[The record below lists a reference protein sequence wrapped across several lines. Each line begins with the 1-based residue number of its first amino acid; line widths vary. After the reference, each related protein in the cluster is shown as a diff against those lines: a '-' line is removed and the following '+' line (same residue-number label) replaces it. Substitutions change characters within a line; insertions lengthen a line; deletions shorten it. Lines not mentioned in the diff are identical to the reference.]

1 MTMISVSCSNC
12 GEWVD
17 VSARLLVLPFV
28 CDECKDAQEFQQKIA
43 PTVNSAINSVMNRT
57 ASGVRAS
64 NPEPVVKALQDVRD
78 WALSPE
84 RLLQVGQMKQAATE
98 SVENATEIIADL
110 ERQAE
115 TSNALIADLK
125 AANDKLTEERST
137 LMSAVT
143 VLTERVEVWRTR
155 AFDMRRKRDLLSF
168 LATSSRQDA
177 TFWRNQYGAP
187 QLPYVGDPPGWMGGA
202 TITGPV
208 LTCKA
213 VNQTET
219 TAVPDATGSST
230 VDDCPF

>member
-143 VLTERVEVWRTR
+143 VLIDRVKVWESR
-155 AFDMRRKRDLLSF
+155 AWEMRRKRDSLLSRVAF
-168 LATSSRQDA
+168 LETRRDTWRSRAQSLQDRGFFA
-177 TFWRNQYGAP
+177 RVFNKQ
-187 QLPYVGDPPGWMGGA
+187 
-202 TITGPV
+202 
-208 LTCKA
+208 
-213 VNQTET
+213 
-219 TAVPDATGSST
+219 
-230 VDDCPF
+230 